1 MLSNTGEYALRAV
14 IHLAEH
20 EGEGPVRVEDV
31 AGALSVPR
39 NYLSKIL
46 HVLVKRGILASL
58 RGPKGGF
65 HLALPATLVS
75 LYDVVEPFDDIEAR
89 RTCLLGRQECS
100 DTTPCA
106 VHDRWRGV
114 ATDVALFFRE
124 TKLADVVAD
133 GAKVGAILGH

>member
-14 IHLAEH
+14 IHLAQH

-31 AGALSVPR
+31 ATALSVPR

-46 HVLVKRGILASL
+46 HALVKRGILASL

-65 HLALPATLVS
+65 RLALPSELVS

-89 RTCLLGRQECS
+89 RVCLLGGRECG
-100 DTTPCA
+100 DDQPCV
-106 VHDRWRGV
+106 VHDRWKGV
-114 ATDVALFFRE
+114 ASEVAAFFRE
-124 TKLADVVAD
+124 TKLADVVED
-133 GAKVGAILGH
+133 GTKVGAFLGH